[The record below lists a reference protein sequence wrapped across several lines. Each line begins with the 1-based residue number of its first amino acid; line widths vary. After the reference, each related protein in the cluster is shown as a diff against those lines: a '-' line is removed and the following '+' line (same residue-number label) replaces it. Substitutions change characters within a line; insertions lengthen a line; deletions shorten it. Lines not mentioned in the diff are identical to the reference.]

1 MLRTLIQATYSAEAG
16 LEVYSRLSRRLG
28 RHKTTVFLACMP
40 KTGSTFLKSVLLE
53 VTGFAEGVLTYA
65 FERTEQELYL
75 PRLIDACRRNT
86 VTQQHVRATAAN
98 VDLMQRF
105 RIRPVILVRN
115 LFDVVV
121 SIRDHLMIEGT
132 ERFPSLYATE
142 HLASLDPQEQYE
154 FLISYAIPWYFNFFV
169 SWYDAMRE
177 GRVDALTLTYEE
189 LSQDWVPGVS
199 RILEHVGI
207 PRGDEEIRRALDA
220 VWARRKG
227 LVRFNRGVAG
237 RGLESLNEANQEK
250 LRRMAR
256 FYPWVDFSAVGL

>member
-16 LEVYSRLSRRLG
+16 LEVYSRLSRRFG

-53 VTGFAEGVLTYA
+53 VTGFTEGVLTYA

-75 PRLIDACRRNT
+75 PRLIDASRRNT

-98 VDLMQRF
+98 VDLMRRF

-121 SIRDHLMIEGT
+121 SIRDHLMSEGT

-142 HLASLDPQEQYE
+142 HLASLDEQEQYA
-154 FLISYAIPWYFNFFV
+154 FLIHYAIPWYFNFFV
-169 SWYDAMRE
+169 SWYDAKKE
-177 GRVDALTLTYEE
+177 GRIDALTLTYEE
-189 LSQDWVPGVS
+189 LSEHWVPGVS
-199 RILEHVGI
+199 RILEHFGI
-207 PRGDEEIRRALDA
+207 SRDDEEIRRALNT
-220 VWARRKG
+220 VGARREDQ
-227 LVRFNRGVAG
+227 VRFNKGVVG
-237 RGLESLNEANQEK
+237 RGLESLNEANQDK
-250 LRRMAR
+250 IRRMTR